1 MMSIIPSLFSG
12 RGEAAETKISQVL
25 INEGSLFEIVT
36 TSTFSTVQ
44 NKLEE

>member
-1 MMSIIPSLFSG
+1 MMSIIFPLFSG
-12 RGEAAETKISQVL
+12 RGLAAETNIAQVL